1 MQYYIERLKKLCP
14 NNTTS
19 FNICFSEDIYQM
31 CFSCQTIQKLLSLSS
46 NLQILLDIIES
57 FNLIFSDEQKQYIQE
72 SLEKYYLI
80 KETFD
85 AR

>member
-1 MQYYIERLKKLCP
+1 MEYYIERLEKLCP

-19 FNICFSEDIYQM
+19 FNICSSEHISQM

-46 NLQILLDIIES
+46 NIQMLSNIIETFTS
-57 FNLIFSDEQKQYIQE
+57 ICSEEQKQFVEKYLQ
-72 SLEKYYLI
+72 KYYLI